1 MNDLLEQLLPNV
13 SLIWPEVWEATGETI
28 YMALISTV
36 IGYALGLVLGVLL
49 LMTRSNGLKDTPW
62 LYQILDKAVNI
73 LRSIPFIILMALLVG
88 VTRFIVHTSIGTNAM
103 IVPIVFATIPFYA
116 RQIENA
122 LLEVDSGIVEAARA
136 GGCGT
141 LDIIWR
147 VYLREGRVP
156 IIRVSALTFINVIAF
171 SAMAGVVG
179 GGGLGDLAIIRGYNR
194 FQGDVTL
201 VATLIILVIVL
212 ISQALC
218 NLLAKLL
225 EH

>member
-49 LMTRSNGLKDTPW
+49 LTTQSNGLKDTPW

>member
-1 MNDLLEQLLPNV
+1 MSDFLDEILPNV
-13 SLIWPEVWEATGETI
+13 SLIWPEVWQATGETI
-28 YMALISTV
+28 YMAVISTV
-36 IGYALGLVLGVLL
+36 IGYVFGLALGVLL
-49 LMTRSNGLKDTPW
+49 LVTRSGGLKDVPW
-62 LYQILDKAVNI
+62 LYQIFDKAVNI

-103 IVPIVFATIPFYA
+103 IVPIVFATVPFYA

-122 LLEVDSGIVEAARA
+122 LLEVDPGIVEAARA

-218 NLLAKLL
+218 NLLTKVLD
-225 EH
+225 H

>member
-88 VTRFIVHTSIGTNAM
+88 VTRFIAHTSIGTNAM

-122 LLEVDSGIVEAARA
+122 LLEVDSGNVEAARA

>member
-1 MNDLLEQLLPNV
+1 MSDFLDELLPNV
-13 SLIWPEVWEATGETI
+13 SLIWPEVWQATGETV
-28 YMALISTV
+28 YMAVISTV
-36 IGYALGLVLGVLL
+36 IGYAFGLALGVLL
-49 LMTRSNGLKDTPW
+49 LVTRSGGLKDVPW

-103 IVPIVFATIPFYA
+103 IVPIVFATVPFYA

-122 LLEVDSGIVEAARA
+122 LLEVDPGIVEAARA

-218 NLLAKLL
+218 NLLTKILD
-225 EH
+225 H

>member
-1 MNDLLEQLLPNV
+1 MSDFVDELLPNV
-13 SLIWPEVWEATGETI
+13 SLIWPEVWQATGETV
-28 YMALISTV
+28 YMAVISTV
-36 IGYALGLVLGVLL
+36 IGYAFGLALGVLL
-49 LMTRSNGLKDTPW
+49 LVTRSGGLKDVPW

-103 IVPIVFATIPFYA
+103 IVPIVFATVPFYA

-218 NLLAKLL
+218 NLLTKILD
-225 EH
+225 H

>member
-1 MNDLLEQLLPNV
+1 MNDFINGLLPNV
-13 SLIWPEVWEATGETI
+13 SLLWPQVWEATRETV
-28 YMALISTV
+28 YMVLVSTL
-36 IGYALGLVLGVLL
+36 IGYALGLALGVLL
-49 LMTRSNGLKDTPW
+49 LVTRPGGLKSAPW
-62 LYQILDKAVNI
+62 LYQVLDKAVNI

-88 VTRFIVHTSIGTNAM
+88 LTRLIVHTSIGTNAM
-103 IVPIVFATIPFYA
+103 IVPIVCATIPFYA
-116 RQIENA
+116 RQVENA
-122 LLEVDSGIVEAARA
+122 LLEVDPGIVEAARA

-201 VATLIILVIVL
+201 VATLIILVIVF

-218 NLLAKLL
+218 NLLVKRLDK
-225 EH
+225 